1 MTEQTPKFDAK
12 TLDHIYSW
20 LEEEYNRLTR
30 IYNQMMERGARND
43 AKTYILNRKQEVRFL
58 LSSEIFREIEQ
69 IRVNGT
75 IPLIIANNA
84 IKEIREIRKN
94 FVRGKMTF
102 EQVNESLLS
111 LRNVLYGISDDL
123 YHNNIADET
132 EAIKSAFLEIEAVR
146 DMIYDYKAKLE
157 VYESKLRKELKLH
170 ME

>member
-20 LEEEYNRLTR
+20 LEEEHNRLTR